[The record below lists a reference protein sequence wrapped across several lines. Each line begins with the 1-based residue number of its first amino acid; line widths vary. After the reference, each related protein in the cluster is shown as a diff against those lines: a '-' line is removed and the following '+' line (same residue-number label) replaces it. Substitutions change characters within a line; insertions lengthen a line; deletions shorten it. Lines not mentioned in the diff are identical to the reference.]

1 MIAIAQYLYNIPKDT
16 SFVNIKDVGTTWLKA
31 LTVTLPERSKN
42 HPSSDVDHLLLYE
55 NPHGI
60 VPALEIKVYHES
72 SSPNLDKFSATPR
85 LFSTHMRLHAMQE
98 NLRHFPCKIVYVYRN
113 VKDTLISNSQGHKLC
128 KYQGCWYYYNTLQGV
143 LNFQS
148 GFQPQ
153 ATDIILASY
162 PNSGTTWLKALT
174 VTLPERSKNHPSSD
188 ADHLLLYENPHGIV
202 PALEIKVYHESSS
215 PNLDKFSATPR
226 LFSTHMRLHAM
237 QENLR
242 HFPCK
247 IVDTSLLL
255 IPCKVERHRNAV
267 AISFAIPSKCLA
279 NIFRCR
285 HIAAKMHYHGPFQP
299 LIPPNLPNLANL
311 PSHSLEAHARSS
323 WF

>member
-1 MIAIAQYLYNIPKDT
+1 MLVLLQHPPRR
-16 SFVNIKDVGTTWLKA
+16 TTWLKA

-60 VPALEIKVYHES
+60 VPDLEIKVYHES
-72 SSPNLDKFSATPR
+72 SSPKLDKFSATPR

-98 NLRHFPCKIVYVYRN
+98 NLRHFPCKIVYVCRN
-113 VKDTLISNSQGHKLC
+113 VKDTLISS
-128 KYQGCWYYYNTLQGV
+128 
-143 LNFQS
+143 
-148 GFQPQ
+148 
-153 ATDIILASY
+153 
-162 PNSGTTWLKALT
+162 TTWLKALT

-247 IVDTSLLL
+247 IVSLPRKKGRLYGVGSLSTSLGSVSASFPSSSIEEPSLKKIIKDQAL
-255 IPCKVERHRNAV
+255 FIQSQGNEIVKLNAV
-267 AISFAIPSKCLA
+267 VRYLAGKDSTVADILQSEDVSHGSRDDDESDAI
-279 NIFRCR
+279 
-285 HIAAKMHYHGPFQP
+285 
-299 LIPPNLPNLANL
+299 
-311 PSHSLEAHARSS
+311 
-323 WF
+323 